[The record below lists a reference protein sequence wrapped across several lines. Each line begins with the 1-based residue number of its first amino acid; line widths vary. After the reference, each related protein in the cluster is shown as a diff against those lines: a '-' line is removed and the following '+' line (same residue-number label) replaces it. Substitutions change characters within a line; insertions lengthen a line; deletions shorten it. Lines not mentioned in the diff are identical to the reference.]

1 MQRRIDRRGA
11 GRYAFSME
19 PRAHP
24 ALPWRLLLLAAGLV
38 AVILAPFLVW
48 GAAIERWT
56 ERVVAA
62 GADHPAA
69 TAAVFGGLLAGDIVL
84 PTPSS
89 LVSTACGRCLGFA
102 RGTLVSFA
110 GMGVSAVLGYGI
122 GFSAAGFAARR
133 LRADERRTLLR
144 LHSRWGVWMLA
155 ALRPVPVLAEA
166 AVLFA
171 GLSRLPW
178 KGALAPVLA
187 ANLAVSAVYAAIGA
201 FARGPP
207 ATLLAFAGAA
217 LLSGLV
223 LLGFRRRVEPE
234 A

>member
-1 MQRRIDRRGA
+1 
-11 GRYAFSME
+11 ME
-19 PRAHP
+19 PTAPHAP
-24 ALPWRLLLLAAGLV
+24 PWRLLLLAAGLI
-38 AVILAPFLVW
+38 AVILVPFLVW

-56 ERVVAA
+56 ERFVATGA
-62 GADHPAA
+62 GHPAA
-69 TAAVFGGLLAGDIVL
+69 TAAVLGGLLAGDIVL
-84 PTPSS
+84 PIPSS

-102 RGTLVSFA
+102 RGTLASFA
-110 GMGVSAVLGYGI
+110 GMSVSVVIGYGV
-122 GFSAAGFAARR
+122 GFSAAGYAARR

-178 KGALAPVLA
+178 KGFLAPVLA

-201 FARGPP
+201 FARGPH

-223 LLGFRRRVEPE
+223 MLGFRRRAPTP

>member
-1 MQRRIDRRGA
+1 MNANDIDNAPSPG
-11 GRYAFSME
+11 G
-19 PRAHP
+19 
-24 ALPWRLLLLAAGLV
+24 PWRLVLAGLLVALAVLVPFVLFGASIEAWTGRFIDDHAAHPGVLAAVL
-38 AVILAPFLVW
+38 
-48 GAAIERWT
+48 
-56 ERVVAA
+56 
-62 GADHPAA
+62 
-69 TAAVFGGLLAGDIVL
+69 GGLLAGDILL
-84 PTPSS
+84 PVPSS
-89 LVSTACGRCLGFA
+89 LISTACGRCLGFA

-201 FARGPP
+201 FARGPH